1 MIRLCQRTLM
11 SAVILSLSALVL
23 VPMGYGSTMSHTG
36 AAVPNAAA
44 LSTVAETG
52 PTLPPLP
59 WCGLTGPTLPPLPW
73 DGIV

>member
-1 MIRLCQRTLM
+1 MTRLRQQTLTFTLALCLLTLM
-11 SAVILSLSALVL
+11 L
-23 VPMGYGSTMSHTG
+23 VPMGYGSTMPRNG
-36 AAVPNAAA
+36 AVV
-44 LSTVAETG
+44 STVAETG

>member
-1 MIRLCQRTLM
+1 MPRLCQRMFTF
-11 SAVILSLSALVL
+11 
-23 VPMGYGSTMSHTG
+23 
-36 AAVPNAAA
+36 AAVLCLSTLVFVPTGYA
-44 LSTVAETG
+44 STVAQNGANVAATG

>member
-1 MIRLCQRTLM
+1 MTRLYQGTFAVVLSLFTLM
-11 SAVILSLSALVL
+11 L
-23 VPMGYGSTMSHTG
+23 VPMGSG
-36 AAVPNAAA
+36 ATTSRSAG

>member
-23 VPMGYGSTMSHTG
+23 VPMGYGSTMSRTG

>member
-1 MIRLCQRTLM
+1 MTRLCQGIFTFA
-11 SAVILSLSALVL
+11 AVLCLSTLVL
-23 VPMGYGSTMSHTG
+23 VPAGHASTLTQNGSN
-36 AAVPNAAA
+36 AVN
-44 LSTVAETG
+44 STVAETG